1 MMRYLM
7 TVLLLLTLQG
17 LYAQKNIDST
27 ATLITFAAGW
37 SQHIKHELPGMAIEV
52 NGKKPLKGK
61 WYWHY
66 GGGFQQY
73 AKTDKQLGEFLARY
87 DGSGML
93 FPENETAPLRIQ
105 TAGIQLQTGLTYQL
119 KKHLGWGAGIVG
131 RYQGTS
137 KPESYTVVNN
147 GTILI
152 EPAYRIDSS
161 PVQEWTY
168 GGNMFVTLGFS
179 KQPWWMPGLKMLIQT
194 DNKQNTLLHLQ
205 LHWDGLNPLRQK

>member
-1 MMRYLM
+1 L
-7 TVLLLLTLQG
+7 
-17 LYAQKNIDST
+17 N
-27 ATLITFAAGW
+27 
-37 SQHIKHELPGMAIEV
+37 
-52 NGKKPLKGK
+52 
-61 WYWHY
+61 
-66 GGGFQQY
+66 
-73 AKTDKQLGEFLARY
+73 
-87 DGSGML
+87 
-93 FPENETAPLRIQ
+93 
-105 TAGIQLQTGLTYQL
+105 
-119 KKHLGWGAGIVG
+119 KHLGWGAGLVG

-168 GGNMFVTLGFS
+168 GGNMFITLGFS
-179 KQPWWMPGLKMLIQT
+179 NQQWWIPGLKMLIQT